1 MPSDSLTQVKNR
13 ADTAIAQFPCVTN
26 LRKQSLPNMV
36 RIAKT
41 QNISTLAIVGLLAV
55 DLLLAIGTLGVSL
68 IFWKLATGT
77 PFYGLFAYTVE
88 SRGFPAR
95 QQLASRGQKETDSAQ
110 NASQTTA
117 SAPAAS
123 TANYGV
129 WKESGGESMAEMS
142 GSWVSSLSQSGKPPS
157 PAFVAPEPAAV
168 KNFRENGLNFERC
181 YDGWGSFFF
190 SLTYLGYLEANG
202 AANVRYILN
211 CDDCSTIA
219 RSGNCPENSGQ
230 YQCFLNLVNQEK
242 AVRDSIWTQ
251 LTNLFNNQTNCVETP
266 SKGNGT
272 DLTLTGGGEKNPN
285 SKNGDILRTVMD
297 GPTLQVVEQIQEV
310 PQEQI
315 HETVKEKI
323 ENGDN
328 ARSVILEDINSDS
341 GDRSESANQEDARQA
356 SGTTRQYH
364 LVPGANPGINDEA
377 FFLLMSQINKQKIII
392 FDDDANEITVYD
404 GRQDDGDKSLPSPTG
419 RVHKLRFGP
428 QNMTSQHYAKIKSQ
442 YFQAGTFYSF
452 CYEERRYYAQIAK
465 GSALKSSPSY
475 PTTGALM
482 AVLHLQAHDN
492 PGGGDCG
499 FYALWDNWDWLIRD
513 KKVELTEGKGAIRN
527 QSEVRNA
534 IYRMMKK
541 RLAEINAP
549 AEGQAYSPPL
559 NEVELD
565 ILASMEMELENKHKD
580 AYDAYKEK
588 KRRQACVTDGHSPNG
603 PTLGDSKSME
613 VWEAY
618 MNIVTGQDAV
628 FGTECDMRLFA
639 RLLGRPLLILT
650 TRQRSGAII
659 IAFDFEGRLISG
671 QFTNPVGELK
681 IDSIQ
686 NFIEKESPIMLENI
700 NDVHW
705 KALDLT
711 PTKTV
716 TPQLSD
722 HAA

>member
-1 MPSDSLTQVKNR
+1 MPSKSLPQIKNR
-13 ADTAIAQFPCVTN
+13 ADAVIAQFPCVTN

-68 IFWKLATGT
+68 ILWKLATGN

-95 QQLASRGQKETDSAQ
+95 QQLAEGDQKETDSAK
-110 NASQTTA
+110 NASQTTTVQQA
-117 SAPAAS
+117 AATVGGRIGAAPGWPS
-123 TANYGV
+123 LG
-129 WKESGGESMAEMS
+129 EMS
-142 GSWVSSLSQSGKPPS
+142 GGGFSSAGGLGKTPS
-157 PAFVAPEPAAV
+157 PALAAPKPASV
-168 KNFRENGLNFERC
+168 KKFREDGLNFEKG

-190 SLTYLGYLEANG
+190 SLTYLGYLETIKAND
-202 AANVRYILN
+202 ARYIIN
-211 CDDCSTIA
+211 ADECASIA
-219 RSGNCPENSGQ
+219 RSGNYTEDSERGE
-230 YQCFLNLVNQEK
+230 YQLKLVAQEK
-242 AVRDSIWTQ
+242 VVRDS
-251 LTNLFNNQTNCVETP
+251 LTARIMDLRNNQTNRVESP
-266 SKGNGT
+266 AEGSGT
-272 DLTLTGGGEKNPN
+272 DLKLMAAGREI
-285 SKNGDILRTVMD
+285 SKAKIDAILHTIED
-297 GPTLQVVEQIQEV
+297 GPTMQAIEPIQEV

-315 HETVKEKI
+315 CENGKEKI
-323 ENGDN
+323 EDGDN
-328 ARSVILEDINSDS
+328 AVSVISEDIVSDAS
-341 GDRSESANQEDARQA
+341 DRSESENPEMA
-356 SGTTRQYH
+356 RQYH
-364 LVPGANPGINDEA
+364 LEHGENPDINDED
-377 FFLLMSQINKQKIII
+377 FFLLMSQINNKKIII
-392 FDDDANEITVYD
+392 LNDAANEIIIYD
-404 GRQDDGDKSLPSPTG
+404 GRQSSGDQPTTPPAE
-419 RVHKLRFGP
+419 RIEKLRVDP
-428 QNMTSQHYAKIKSQ
+428 QTMTSRDYAKIKSQ

-711 PTKTV
+711 PTKAF